1 MTAVAKRITLCA
13 MDAHL
18 EESGRLRGFGF
29 VLTRPAGENRAFAA
43 ELRRRGAD
51 VVSLAPFRVVPRK
64 DKDVLALALRAAA
77 NADVVVFASTLAVRH
92 AFAVVPDWLPRGGVI
107 AQGPSTAQALVA
119 HGIRAELP
127 ESGYRSEEVL
137 QHPWLNQ
144 ARRVVR
150 ITGAGGRDWLVR
162 QLRERG
168 IDAADLP
175 VYDRIP
181 CTARADRLRRI
192 DAMAH
197 PRLIV
202 SSREALL
209 VLPALLGEARWL
221 RLAQDTLYVS
231 SERLAALARGMHCAD
246 VVVADSARSI
256 DLIAAI
262 ERRR

>member
-1 MTAVAKRITLCA
+1 
-13 MDAHL
+13 MDAPPKAS
-18 EESGRLRGFGF
+18 EALRGTNL

-43 ELRRRGAD
+43 ELRSRGAE
-51 VVSLAPFRVVPRK
+51 VVTLAPFRVVPRP
-64 DKDVLALALRAAA
+64 DPEVLTVALRAAA

-92 AFAVVPDWLPRGGVI
+92 VFALVPDWRPRGRLI
-107 AQGPSTAQALVA
+107 AQGPATAQALAAQGLVA
-119 HGIRAELP
+119 DLP
-127 ESGYRSEEVL
+127 ESGFRSEEVL
-137 QHPWLNQ
+137 QLPGLAQ

-150 ITGAGGRDWLVR
+150 MTGGGGRDWLVR
-162 QLRERG
+162 RLRERG

-175 VYDRIP
+175 VYDRAP

-209 VLPALLGEARWL
+209 ALPALLGQTRWL
-221 RLAQDTLYVS
+221 RLAAERMYVS
-231 SERLAALARGMHCAD
+231 SDRLAALARGMHCAE
-246 VVVADSARSI
+246 VVVAASARSI

-262 ERRR
+262 EQSR

>member
-1 MTAVAKRITLCA
+1 

-18 EESGRLRGFGF
+18 EDTGRLRGFGF

-43 ELRRRGAD
+43 ELRRRGAE

-64 DKDVLALALRAAA
+64 DRDVLALALRAAA

-92 AFAVVPDWLPRGGVI
+92 AFAVVPDWLPRGRVI
-107 AQGPSTAQALVA
+107 AQGPATAQALAA

-150 ITGAGGRDWLVR
+150 ITGAGGRDWLVQR
-162 QLRERG
+162 LRERG

-175 VYDRIP
+175 VYERI
-181 CTARADRLRRI
+181 
-192 DAMAH
+192 
-197 PRLIV
+197 
-202 SSREALL
+202 
-209 VLPALLGEARWL
+209 
-221 RLAQDTLYVS
+221 
-231 SERLAALARGMHCAD
+231 RLAAPHRCDGAAAIDRQQPRGPAGPAGAAWRSALAADGAAPAVCQQRATGGTGARHALRRGRGRGLGTQHRPDRRDRTA
-246 VVVADSARSI
+246 A
-256 DLIAAI
+256 LIA
-262 ERRR
+262 